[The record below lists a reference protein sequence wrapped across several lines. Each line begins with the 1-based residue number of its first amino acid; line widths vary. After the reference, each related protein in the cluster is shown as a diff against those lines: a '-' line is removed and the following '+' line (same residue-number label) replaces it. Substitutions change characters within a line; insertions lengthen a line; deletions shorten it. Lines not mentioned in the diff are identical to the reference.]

1 MELSPENLILPDELY
16 DLGLEAYEPNELV
29 FEAVED
35 LKLFFENESNCKC
48 RKTKDR
54 ICFKKIGFNKFLER
68 QLQLKGLDKNELD
81 LCIKSQLMVFK
92 SNETEKYELQYN
104 SSIYICQ
111 LVF

>member
-1 MELSPENLILPDELY
+1 MFSNLDQSSVDLIHGMELSPENLILPDELY

-54 ICFKKIGFNKFLER
+54 ICFKKIGFRNFLER
-68 QLQLKGLDKNELD
+68 QLQLKGLEGNELD
-81 LCIKSQLMVFK
+81 HSCLP
-92 SNETEKYELQYN
+92 
-104 SSIYICQ
+104 
-111 LVF
+111 